1 MPPAGVT
8 GRRRRLIILFI
19 CSMSLFMTYVDS
31 TILNVA
37 LPAIERQ
44 FHASVSDLQWV
55 ADAYLLVL
63 ASLLMLAGSTA
74 DRLGRRR
81 LFTTGLLIFTT
92 GSLLCSLA
100 PDIGALIAFRMA
112 QALGGCM
119 LIPVSLSI
127 VRQVY
132 TDPTERAQAFGIW
145 SAIFGLGA
153 ATGPIL
159 GGLLVSGVG
168 WRSVFWINIPI
179 GLMAWF
185 LARRYVP
192 ESRAPVPRRIDP
204 AGQALVVVTL
214 AALTYGVIEGPSA
227 GWGSVRIVISFA
239 VGAAGVVTLLLVERR
254 VTEPLLELGFFRS
267 PPFAAANAVA
277 VASFLVLAGFLF
289 VNTLYLQDVRGDSA
303 LVAGLSLLPP
313 AIVITA
319 CSLLSGRLVARFGP
333 RLPLSA
339 AGLFLAAGSALLLN
353 LVPTTPY
360 LELALSY
367 VVLGFGFG
375 LVNAPITN
383 TAISGMPP
391 EQAGVASAIAST
403 SRQIG
408 NVLGVAVMGTLVT
421 GTAFGTGHLD
431 LVAATHFT
439 AATHRAWAV
448 AIGCGVACAVTAF
461 ACTGRRGFLAA
472 SRVYEDSPTT
482 GATGTLGSY
491 PR

>member
-1 MPPAGVT
+1 
-8 GRRRRLIILFI
+8 
-19 CSMSLFMTYVDS
+19 MTYVDS

-37 LPAIERQ
+37 LPSIERQ
-44 FHASVSDLQWV
+44 FRVGVADLQWV

-63 ASLLMLAGSTA
+63 ASLLMLSGSTA

-81 LFTTGLLIFTT
+81 LFTTGLLIFTA

-100 PDIGALIAFRMA
+100 PNISALIVFRMA

-132 TDPTERAQAFGIW
+132 TDPAERARAFGIW
-145 SAIFGLGA
+145 SAVFGLGA

-179 GLMAWF
+179 GLTVWF

-192 ESRAPVPRRIDP
+192 ESRAPKPRRIDP
-204 AGQALVVVTL
+204 AGQVLVVIAL
-214 AALTYGVIEGPSA
+214 ATLTYGVIEGPSA
-227 GWGSVRIVISFA
+227 GWGSGRIVTSFS
-239 VGAAGVVTLLLVERR
+239 VGAVAIITLLLVERHA
-254 VTEPLLELGFFRS
+254 TEPLLELGFFRS
-267 PPFAAANAVA
+267 PPFSAANAVA
-277 VASFLVLAGFLF
+277 LASFLVLSGFLF

-303 LVAGLSLLPP
+303 LVAGLSLLP
-313 AIVITA
+313 ATAVITA

-339 AGLFLAAGSALLLN
+339 AGLFLAAGAALLLH

-367 VVLGFGFG
+367 VVLGLGFG

-383 TAISGMPP
+383 TAVSGMPP

-421 GTAFGTGHLD
+421 STAFGKGHLD
-431 LVAATHFT
+431 LLAAARFTTATHK
-439 AATHRAWAV
+439 AWAV

-472 SRVYEDSPTT
+472 GRVYQDSPKSEGTE
-482 GATGTLGSY
+482 GAGL
-491 PR
+491 RL